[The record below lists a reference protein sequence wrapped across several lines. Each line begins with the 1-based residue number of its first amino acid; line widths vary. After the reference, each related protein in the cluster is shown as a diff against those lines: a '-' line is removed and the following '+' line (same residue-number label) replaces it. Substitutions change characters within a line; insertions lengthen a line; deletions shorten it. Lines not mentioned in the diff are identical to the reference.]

1 MTDPIIEW
9 AKELQSIA
17 QAGLWYGRDEFDK
30 ERYQRVREIAAGML
44 AERTGLP
51 VDKITD
57 LFCNETGY
65 QTPKIDTRA
74 AIFQEGRVLLVQER
88 NGKWALPG
96 GWCEYN
102 LSPAENTRKEAK
114 EEAGMDVEIV
124 RLIAVQDRKKHNLP
138 PYAYDIVKIF
148 FLCRAI
154 GGQFQENIETSA
166 SAYFDEDHLPP
177 LAEEKNTKEQIAMC
191 FQSNRDDFWTVQ
203 FD

>member
-57 LFCNETGY
+57 LFCNEAGY

-114 EEAGMDVEIV
+114 EEAGLDVEIV

-148 FLCRAI
+148 FLCRAL
-154 GGQFQENIETSA
+154 GGQFRENIETSA

-191 FQSNRDDFWTVQ
+191 FQSNRDDFWTAQ

>member
-57 LFCNETGY
+57 LFCNEAGY

-191 FQSNRDDFWTVQ
+191 FQANRDDFWTAQ

>member
-57 LFCNETGY
+57 LFCNEAGY

-154 GGQFQENIETSA
+154 GGQFRENIETSA

-191 FQSNRDDFWTVQ
+191 FQSNRDDFWTAQ